1 MVRGKVAAGSLCCP
15 FGTSPDRATVR
26 TRRQRE
32 RDDAL
37 LSAELPQTAVNEP
50 DQAAVGTSTIPMQST
65 VDSVQSTIR
74 QRAISYP
81 QPLPVGAARDFH
93 PFPRLCLRI
102 PQPSHS

>member
-65 VDSVQSTIR
+65 VDSMQSTIHSR
-74 QRAISYP
+74 FRSALRVVSI
-81 QPLPVGAARDFH
+81 
-93 PFPRLCLRI
+93 PFRVCVSECI
-102 PQPSHS
+102 TFT